1 MFELGSYV
9 ACIAE
14 GGAETAILE
23 LLLDH
28 HLLIFERD
36 TLIDE
41 KILSCRSASAF
52 ENRYL
57 RMGFEG
63 KITVFRVLDS
73 RRENFKLSKAYLHK
87 VDVINIITA
96 PEIEMLVIL
105 NEDKYK
111 EYKKSGLKPNEFCKC
126 SLKMRNVKSPSF
138 VKEYF
143 ADIDVL
149 MGAIRK
155 YASISKIRRG
165 EHTLLDLL
173 RD

>member
-1 MFELGSYV
+1 L
-9 ACIAE
+9 
-14 GGAETAILE
+14 
-23 LLLDH
+23 
-28 HLLIFERD
+28 
-36 TLIDE
+36 
-41 KILSCRSASAF
+41 
-52 ENRYL
+52 
-57 RMGFEG
+57 
-63 KITVFRVLDS
+63 
-73 RRENFKLSKAYLHK
+73 

-111 EYKKSGLKPNEFCKC
+111 EYKKSGLKPNEFCKGP
-126 SLKMRNVKSPSF
+126 LKMCNVKSPSF

-165 EHTLLDLL
+165 EHTLLDLF
-173 RD
+173 RDSYILPVGFYHLPDWQLFITLL

>member
-87 VDVINIITA
+87 VKEHSQCFSRICLDV
-96 PEIEMLVIL
+96 
-105 NEDKYK
+105 
-111 EYKKSGLKPNEFCKC
+111 
-126 SLKMRNVKSPSF
+126 
-138 VKEYF
+138 
-143 ADIDVL
+143 
-149 MGAIRK
+149 
-155 YASISKIRRG
+155 
-165 EHTLLDLL
+165 
-173 RD
+173 

>member
-1 MFELGSYV
+1 MFDLGSYV

-36 TLIDE
+36 RLIDD
-41 KILSCRSASAF
+41 KILSCRSANAF
-52 ENRYL
+52 ESRYL

-63 KITVFRVLDS
+63 RITVFRVLDS

-111 EYKKSGLKPNEFCKC
+111 EYKKSGLKPNEFCKGP
-126 SLKMRNVKSPSF
+126 LKMRNVKSPSF

-143 ADIDVL
+143 ADVEIL

-155 YASISKIRRG
+155 YASVSKIRRG
-165 EHTLLDLL
+165 EYTLLDLL
-173 RD
+173 HD

>member
-36 TLIDE
+36 MLIEE

-52 ENRYL
+52 ESRYL

-63 KITVFRVLDS
+63 KITIFRILDS
-73 RRENFKLSKAYLHK
+73 RRENFRLSKAYLHK

-105 NEDKYK
+105 NENKYK
-111 EYKKSGLKPNEFCKC
+111 EYKKSGLKPNEFCKGV
-126 SLKMRNVKSPSF
+126 LKMRNVKSPSF
-138 VKEYF
+138 VEKYF
-143 ADIDVL
+143 ADVNVL
-149 MGAIRK
+149 MNAIKK
-155 YASISKIRRG
+155 YTSVSKIRRG
-165 EHTLLDLL
+165 EYTLLDLL
-173 RD
+173 RE

>member
-36 TLIDE
+36 KLIDE
-41 KILSCRSASAF
+41 KILSCRSANAF
-52 ENRYL
+52 ESRYL
-57 RMGFEG
+57 RLGFEG

-73 RRENFKLSKAYLHK
+73 RRENFNLSKAYLHK

-105 NEDKYK
+105 SENKYK
-111 EYKKSGLKPNEFCKC
+111 EYKKSGLKPNEFCKG
-126 SLKMRNVKSPSF
+126 SLKMRNVKSPDF
-138 VKEYF
+138 VKKYF
-143 ADIDVL
+143 ADKDFLVD
-149 MGAIRK
+149 AIKK
-155 YASISKIRRG
+155 YASVSKNRRG
-165 EHTLLDLL
+165 EYTLLDLL